1 MGNRRTVEELGSI
14 LTREIM
20 TMLQDGSLTKEQRFD
35 VLTAVMFD
43 TTPKNTIL
51 ASYANALKSGWNKVN
66 SDRIE
71 QIERGRETRKEY
83 MKRVR
88 KDERVYIH
96 GDTQGRVYIRDD
108 INNINNINN
117 IPLNPPR
124 GIAGGEAK
132 DSAVSVGVG
141 EGNELA
147 AGAARGGEVEAP
159 GGAGAARLEPG
170 ADGAG
175 LAELPT
181 IREAAME
188 LADRVEASEAFGH
201 MRSNRGK
208 LVKSICSVLKKN
220 GGAETAAATGGK
232 MLAGLEAWTAA
243 WKAEGWQYAPGR
255 IVDWILDEKWLEP
268 VRERGGGGVASGQ
281 DYGEVGVKEIV

>member
-1 MGNRRTVEELGSI
+1 MGSKRTVEELGSI

-20 TMLQDGSLTKEQRFD
+20 TMLQDCSLTKEQRFD

-71 QIERGRETRKEY
+71 QIERGRETRKINMRRYREVG
-83 MKRVR
+83 RVV
-88 KDERVYIH
+88 DH
-96 GDTQGRVYIRDD
+96 GEPQGRVVRRDG

-124 GIAGGEAK
+124 GIAGEEAK

-141 EGNELA
+141 DGNELA
-147 AGAARGGEVEAP
+147 AGAARGGEGEAP
-159 GGAGAARLEPG
+159 GGAGAARL
-170 ADGAG
+170 DGAG

-181 IREAAME
+181 IRETAME

-243 WKAEGWQYAPGR
+243 WKSEGWQYAPGR

-268 VRERGGGGVASGQ
+268 VRERGGGVASGQ

>member
-1 MGNRRTVEELGSI
+1 MGTKRTIEELGSI

-20 TMLQDGSLTKEQRFD
+20 TMLQDETLTKEQRFD

-43 TTPKNTIL
+43 TKPKNTIL
-51 ASYANALKSGWNKVN
+51 ASYATALKSGWNKVN

-71 QIERGRETRKEY
+71 QIERGRETRKAY
-83 MKRVR
+83 MKKVR

-96 GDTQGRVYIRDD
+96 GDTPKRVYIRDD

-117 IPLNPPR
+117 IPLNPPG
-124 GIAGGEAK
+124 GIAGE
-132 DSAVSVGVG
+132 VG
-141 EGNELA
+141 EISADA
-147 AGAARGGEVEAP
+147 ADEGKARGSEGN
-159 GGAGAARLEPG
+159 GG
-170 ADGAG
+170 ADGKE

-181 IREAAME
+181 VREAAMG

-220 GGAETAAATGGK
+220 GGAAAAAATGEK
-232 MLAGLEAWTAA
+232 ILAGLEAWTAA

-255 IVDWILDEKWLEP
+255 VVDWILDEKWLEP
-268 VRERGGGGVASGQ
+268 VRERGGGEAVAERE
-281 DYGEVGVKEIV
+281 YGEVGVKEIV